1 MSRFNV
7 AVGAG
12 ADVPELADESF
23 GALVM
28 SSQPIAVER
37 AMYSNGPGQPVWA
50 AGTSATAVRLP

>member
-23 GALVM
+23 GALVT
-28 SSQPIAVER
+28 STQPIAVER

-50 AGTSATAVRLP
+50 AGTSPTAVRLP

>member
-50 AGTSATAVRLP
+50 AGTSGPP